1 MTMVDEQ
8 TLHDALRASADEFVV
23 SRDAMTRIL
32 DEARADEPER
42 TSRSVSSLMPQ
53 SKKVRVLSF
62 GVAALI
68 LASAV
73 AVPLM
78 RGETPAPKIQGSAFG
93 RPGALSPVT
102 VSGAQAFVNTETPS
116 AANSKR
122 VTLTATGLSGK
133 TVTTKIESSGYVN
146 LTVGV
151 GNVPSALK
159 RLTALVQDD
168 HGFVESSNAQLGSKA
183 RNSSA
188 AGTIVLEVPQST
200 FTLLVAQVQD
210 VGHATSVNTSSDNVT
225 TQYVDLQSRIT
236 ALNVSLRQY
245 FAIMTRATT
254 ITAILAVQNQINN
267 IQNQIQQNE
276 GQLKTLNNLTTY
288 SDLTVYLSATGHH
301 GAAGPRTGFKKAWHD
316 GVSGF
321 VAGFQWLIRLAGP
334 LFFALLMLGVLYGL
348 VRFGRRALLRR
359 KLQ

>member
-8 TLHDALRASADEFVV
+8 TLRDALKASADEFEISQGAV
-23 SRDAMTRIL
+23 TRIL
-32 DEARADEPER
+32 DEASAEEPGK
-42 TSRSVSSLMPQ
+42 TSRSITSLIPQ

-62 GVAALI
+62 SVAALI
-68 LASAV
+68 LASAI

-78 RGETPAPKIQGSAFG
+78 RSETPAPKIVGSAFSQ
-93 RPGALSPVT
+93 PGATGLVVT
-102 VSGAQAFVNTETPS
+102 GGSQYSLTPPT
-116 AANSKR
+116 ANSKR
-122 VTLTATGLSGK
+122 VTLSSSGSVGK
-133 TVTTKIESSGYVN
+133 GVATKIESNGYVN
-146 LTVGV
+146 LTVGI
-151 GNVPSALK
+151 GNVTSSMK
-159 RLTALVQDD
+159 RLTMLVQGD
-168 HGFVESSNAQLGSKA
+168 HGFVESSNAQLGSQA
-183 RNSSA
+183 RSSSA
-188 AGTIVLEVPQST
+188 TGTIVLEVPQST
-200 FTLLVAQVQD
+200 FTLLVAQVQGI
-210 VGHATSVNTSSDNVT
+210 GHVTSVNTSSTNVT
-225 TQYVDLQSRIT
+225 TQYVNLQSRIT

-301 GAAGPRTGFKKAWHD
+301 AAAGPRTGFKKAWHD
-316 GVSGF
+316 SVSGF

-334 LFFALLMLGVLYGL
+334 LLFALVLLAALYAL
-348 VRFGRRALLRR
+348 ARFTRRALLRR

>member
-8 TLHDALRASADEFVV
+8 ALRDALRTSADEFVV
-23 SRDAMTRIL
+23 SHDAMTRIL
-32 DEARADEPER
+32 DEARVDEPER
-42 TSRSVSSLMPQ
+42 TPRSVSSLMPQ
-53 SKKVRVLSF
+53 SRKVRALSF
-62 GVAALI
+62 SVAALI
-68 LASAV
+68 LATAI

-78 RGETPAPKIQGSAFG
+78 RGETPAPKIQGSAF
-93 RPGALSPVT
+93 RQPGALAPAAA
-102 VSGAQAFVNTETPS
+102 SGAQALVN
-116 AANSKR
+116 ANSKN
-122 VTLTATGLSGK
+122 VTLTATGLHGK
-133 TVTTKIESSGYVN
+133 TVTTKIESNGYVN

-151 GNVPSALK
+151 GNVPSALQ
-159 RLTALVQDD
+159 RLTALVQGD
-168 HGFVESSNAQLGSKA
+168 HGFVESSNAQLGSKE
-183 RNSSA
+183 RDSSA
-188 AGTIVLEVPQST
+188 AGTVVLEVPQST
-200 FTLLVAQVQD
+200 FTLLVAQVQG

-236 ALNVSLRQY
+236 ALKVSLRQY

-301 GAAGPRTGFKKAWHD
+301 GAAGPRTGFNKAWHD
-316 GVSGF
+316 SVSGF

-334 LFFALLMLGVLYGL
+334 LLFALVMLGVLYAL

>member
-8 TLHDALRASADEFVV
+8 TLRDALRASADEFVA
-23 SRDAMTRIL
+23 SHDAMTRIL

-42 TSRSVSSLMPQ
+42 ISRSVSSLMPQ

-62 GVAALI
+62 SVAALI
-68 LASAV
+68 LACAI

-93 RPGALSPVT
+93 QPGALAPVT
-102 VSGAQAFVNTETPS
+102 VSGAQAFVNTENPS
-116 AANSKR
+116 AANAKK

-133 TVTTKIESSGYVN
+133 TDTTKIESSGYVN

-159 RLTALVQDD
+159 RLTALVQGD

-200 FTLLVAQVQD
+200 FTLLVAQVQG
-210 VGHATSVNTSSDNVT
+210 VGHATTVNTSSDNVT

-236 ALNVSLRQY
+236 ALNVSLHQY
-245 FAIMTRATT
+245 IAIMTRATT
-254 ITAILAVQNQINN
+254 ITAILAVQSQINN

-276 GQLKTLNNLTTY
+276 GQLKTLNDLTTY

-301 GAAGPRTGFKKAWHD
+301 SAAGPRTGFNKAWHD

-334 LFFALLMLGVLYGL
+334 LLFALLMLGVLYAL
-348 VRFGRRALLRR
+348 IRFGRRALLRR